1 MTDYKTQLH
10 EEITQLQQATKRGEM
25 PREVRLGRIE
35 ALAEE
40 YFAKAGE
47 MPDGVALERMSDLC
61 LWEELTDPDEHK
73 VSRNEYPF
81 LSETQIARRQEGKH
95 SRKTDNPKIEV
106 PLGIAENYG
115 VDGKT
120 HDYPTRRQRS
130 ERENRFVDKEAKAR
144 NKARREKYTE
154 FTKVQPV
161 IIHKNDDFADY
172 R

>member
-1 MTDYKTQLH
+1 MDFKTQLH
-10 EEITQLQQATKRGEM
+10 EAITQLQQATKRGEM
-25 PREVRLGRIE
+25 PRKERMGRLE

-47 MPDGVALERMSDLC
+47 MPDGVALERMADLC
-61 LWEELTDPDEHK
+61 LWEELSDPDEHK

-95 SRKTDNPKIEV
+95 TRTEGLKGEV
-106 PLGIAENYG
+106 PLSAAASIGI
-115 VDGKT
+115 DGRN
-120 HDYPTRRQRS
+120 HSQPTRRERNT
-130 ERENRFVDKEAKAR
+130 RENRFVDKETKIR
-144 NKARREKYTE
+144 NKERKHKYVE

-161 IIHKNDDFADY
+161 ITHKIDGFADY